1 MYAYPGHPE
10 EEIEFAGY
18 CQHQDQRR
26 KVSVGRVCDEVNGS
40 TTCPMRGHDQAIE
53 QAQSRD
59 LYAVRFSDAVEDGG
73 DFFHRTLPLPKAT
86 RSPKQAIAS
95 ESEINSS
102 IVAVAQMSM
111 E

>member
-1 MYAYPGHPE
+1 
-10 EEIEFAGY
+10 
-18 CQHQDQRR
+18 
-26 KVSVGRVCDEVNGS
+26 
-40 TTCPMRGHDQAIE
+40 MRGHDQAIE

-59 LYAVRFSDAVEDGG
+59 LYTVRFSDAVEDGG

-95 ESEINSS
+95 KSEINSS